1 MNNFST
7 TQSVRKRVTAT
18 RGGVV
23 AAQHRKAAE
32 VGAAILEAGGDAM
45 DAAVATSFAIGV
57 VEPWMSGPA
66 GGGCMM
72 IWREAEQKAYTLFFG
87 MRSPKA
93 LDPAAYPLEGSGKS
107 SDLFPWLSVK
117 DDRNVQGAGAIA
129 VPGIVAGMELAH
141 KTFGRIGW
149 KDLLSPAVNLAK
161 DGLLV
166 DWYASLIIASTTREL
181 AKDPDAAKLFLEDEQ
196 WPTIAGWTALAEKRL
211 DQSQLAQTLQ
221 RLAEAGA
228 RDFYEGDIASAMV
241 SDIRAKGG
249 SLSLEDLKAY
259 RADLRDAISIPY
271 RGGVVHASKGLTA
284 GPNLAECLSM
294 MGEAFE
300 PGTSPDGKSY
310 GAMVEALG
318 ATYRNR
324 LKTMGDQD
332 APHAP
337 SCTTHFS
344 VVDRDGNMVAV
355 TQTLLSIFGSR
366 VVSPST
372 GLLMNNGI
380 MWFDPEPGKPNSLAP
395 DKGCLMNVCP
405 TLGEIGGRRFAI
417 GASGGRKIL
426 PAVLNLTS
434 FMIDFGLDLED
445 AFHQPRVD
453 NSGAEITI
461 ADEDLPPEIVASLEK
476 IQPTVTVKRTVY
488 PYAFACPAGVMRENG
503 MNTGCTEIMSP
514 WGDAVAEK
522 EIKSA

>member
-18 RGGVV
+18 RDGVV

-93 LDPAAYPLEGSGKS
+93 LDPADYPLEGSGKS

-117 DDRNVQGAGAIA
+117 DDRNVQGASAIA
-129 VPGIVAGMELAH
+129 VPGTVAGMELAH
-141 KTFGRIGW
+141 KTFGRIAW

-166 DWYASLIIASTTREL
+166 DWYASLIIASTTSEL
-181 AKDPDAAKLFLEDEQ
+181 AKDADAAKLFLEDGQ

-221 RLAEAGA
+221 RLADAGA

-259 RADLRDAISIPY
+259 RADLRDAI
-271 RGGVVHASKGLTA
+271 AA
-284 GPNLAECLSM
+284 AWCM
-294 MGEAFE
+294 
-300 PGTSPDGKSY
+300 
-310 GAMVEALG
+310 
-318 ATYRNR
+318 
-324 LKTMGDQD
+324 
-332 APHAP
+332 
-337 SCTTHFS
+337 
-344 VVDRDGNMVAV
+344 
-355 TQTLLSIFGSR
+355 
-366 VVSPST
+366 
-372 GLLMNNGI
+372 
-380 MWFDPEPGKPNSLAP
+380 
-395 DKGCLMNVCP
+395 
-405 TLGEIGGRRFAI
+405 
-417 GASGGRKIL
+417 L
-426 PAVLNLTS
+426 PKA
-434 FMIDFGLDLED
+434 
-445 AFHQPRVD
+445 
-453 NSGAEITI
+453 
-461 ADEDLPPEIVASLEK
+461 
-476 IQPTVTVKRTVY
+476 
-488 PYAFACPAGVMRENG
+488 
-503 MNTGCTEIMSP
+503 
-514 WGDAVAEK
+514 
-522 EIKSA
+522 